1 MKFQELSDKQ
11 WSMIE
16 SHIPPHAKTGRPRD
30 DDRKIINGII
40 HVLTTGCRWDDMPK
54 RYGDDST
61 ANRRLNKWQQ
71 KGIWK
76 KILSRTI
83 HSAHKSGKI
92 NLQKSADSSSIPDKK
107 GAM

>member
-1 MKFQELSDKQ
+1 M
-11 WSMIE
+11 E
-16 SHIPPHAKTGRPRD
+16 SHIPPHAKTGRPRYY
-30 DDRKIINGII
+30 DRKIINGII

-76 KILSRTI
+76 RFYHVLFTQ
-83 HSAHKSGKI
+83 HI
-92 NLQKSADSSSIPDKK
+92 NLAKLIYKKYQLTLHPFLIKK
-107 GAM
+107 GQCNWI

>member
-1 MKFQELSDKQ
+1 
-11 WSMIE
+11 MIE

-54 RYGDDST
+54 RYDDDST
-61 ANRRLNKWQQ
+61 ANRRLNKSANRRLNKWQQ

-92 NLQKSADSSSIPDKK
+92 NLQKISVDSSSIPDKK

>member
-1 MKFQELSDKQ
+1 M
-11 WSMIE
+11 E

-30 DDRKIINGII
+30 YDRKIINGII
-40 HVLTTGCRWDDMPK
+40 HVPTAGCRWDGMPK

-71 KGIWK
+71 KGVWK

-83 HSAHKSGKI
+83 HSAHESGKI
-92 NLQKSADSSSIPDKK
+92 NLQKISVDSSSIPNEK